1 MPAPAKIMPAP
12 ATLDP
17 EMKKT
22 LISHQ
27 TWRICDFGDAACC
40 PLSQVEWSV
49 GRSSSKDDGMEASW
63 LKRLP
68 FTALQRSRF
77 EKIVDFIQKEKLRPW
92 SRCLLP
98 WGIMEKFFHYGA
110 YWSCAR
116 SAASG
121 CMTLMSR
128 CRVDSLFGHIF
139 LYISWGYRWLHPY
152 IWSRCLLPWGIMEKL
167 FHYGVYWSC
176 GRSTASGCMT
186 LMSRCRVE
194 SLFLNVF
201 LSVSWSHCWL
211 CSCVWSRCLLP
222 WGIMEKLFHY
232 GMNGSYVRSRASDR
246 VALIGRCW
254 AESLF
259 VHIIATLLQ

>member
-77 EKIVDFIQKEKLRPW
+77 EKIVDFIQKEKLRP
-92 SRCLLP
+92 
-98 WGIMEKFFHYGA
+98 
-110 YWSCAR
+110 
-116 SAASG
+116 
-121 CMTLMSR
+121 
-128 CRVDSLFGHIF
+128 
-139 LYISWGYRWLHPY
+139 
-152 IWSRCLLPWGIMEKL
+152 WSRCLLPWGIMEKL